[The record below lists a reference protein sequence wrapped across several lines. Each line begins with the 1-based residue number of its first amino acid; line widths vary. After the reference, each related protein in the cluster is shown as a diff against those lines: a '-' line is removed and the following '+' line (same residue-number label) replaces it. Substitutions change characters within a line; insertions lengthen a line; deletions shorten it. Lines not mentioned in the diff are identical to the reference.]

1 MRPQYSKVVSEYD
14 FVTFQTRSVTQK
26 KKKNKLQ

>member
-14 FVTFQTRSVTQK
+14 FVTFQIRSVTQK
-26 KKKNKLQ
+26 KNKNKLQ

>member
-26 KKKNKLQ
+26 KNKNKLQ